1 MQKKPLVLTAERLGE
16 KKGYKKGKINGIL
29 EGMKKEK
36 IEISKKLKELV
47 IEKEKII
54 NATGLSEE
62 KIESL

>member
-1 MQKKPLVLTAERLGE
+1 VQKKPLVLTAERLGE